1 MFLIYFIRVQIV
13 CDTLN
18 RSVIFIDI
26 LEALSFKSL
35 TETNNLRTESEQKVW
50 DLYGRVKDGMP
61 ETILQTY

>member
-13 CDTLN
+13 CDALN
-18 RSVIFIDI
+18 RSLIFIDI

-35 TETNNLRTESEQKVW
+35 TETNNLRTKSEQKVW